1 VAKTAHKVVVA
12 MGLVAVGLAG
22 TPPAAFGAEPDF
34 PAMRILVITVAGVPP
49 PEMLVQPQAE
59 TARIY
64 AAAGVTLVWETR
76 GDPIRAVHPADP
88 LSLAHLGAGQPVGA
102 AGADAPVMPRV
113 RSSNISIA
121 ALISQAS
128 EQSKTFRSVVDTIND
143 SDGIVY
149 VEEGECGH
157 GVPACLVTVLQAGA
171 NRILRVNVDT
181 RKADCELMGLI
192 GHELQHTI
200 EVLSERNVNSGVAMS
215 MFFSRVGRRGTMDT
229 FETSAAVRA
238 GTAVS
243 DEVRRYRAR
252 AKGR

>member
-1 VAKTAHKVVVA
+1 MTRSFGKWTAA
-12 MGLVAVGLAG
+12 MVMMTGLL
-22 TPPAAFGAEPDF
+22 D
-34 PAMRILVITVAGVPP
+34 
-49 PEMLVQPQAE
+49 
-59 TARIY
+59 
-64 AAAGVTLVWETR
+64 
-76 GDPIRAVHPADP
+76 
-88 LSLAHLGAGQPVGA
+88 AGQPVGA
-102 AGADAPVMPRV
+102 ASTEAPAMPRV
-113 RSSNISIA
+113 RSTNTSIA

-128 EQSKTFRSVVDTIND
+128 EQSKSFHSIVDTVNA

-181 RKADCELMGLI
+181 RKADLELMGLI
-192 GHELQHTI
+192 GHELQHAI
-200 EVLSERNVNSGVAMS
+200 EVLSERNVNSGVAMY

-229 FETSAAVRA
+229 FETTAAIRA

-243 DEVRRYRAR
+243 DEVRQYRAH